1 MVKYLYLERPMI
13 RYWVDAMQ
21 EVETYPLMEACCRIG
36 QREEYLYKTV
46 CFVAAYPRVV
56 RRWL

>member
-46 CFVAAYPRVV
+46 CFVAAYPKSS
-56 RRWL
+56 